1 LALSS
6 SPSTFERMNAMTQSL
21 LSTAFGLA
29 ILLSAGG
36 AWADAIDGDW
46 CAANDARHMS
56 IKGPEIVTPGGTRMN
71 GNYTRHSF
79 LYVVPPAEPGA
90 GQTVAMILVNEET
103 VNLRQAASAAD
114 ASQAPVQVWHR
125 CAPTISAIGGSPEA

>member
-1 LALSS
+1 MAKGCLGTALGLGV
-6 SPSTFERMNAMTQSL
+6 M
-21 LSTAFGLA
+21 LST
-29 ILLSAGG
+29 GG

-46 CAANDARHMS
+46 CASNDARHMS
-56 IKGPEIVTPGGTRMN
+56 IKGPEIVTPGGTRMQ

-103 VNLRQAASAAD
+103 VNLRQAASAAE
-114 ASQAPVQVWHR
+114 AAQAPVQIWHR
-125 CAPTISAIGGSPEA
+125 CAARISAIGRAPAA

>member
-1 LALSS
+1 
-6 SPSTFERMNAMTQSL
+6 MKAMAKRS
-21 LSTAFGLA
+21 LSTALGLTV
-29 ILLSAGG
+29 LLSAGA
-36 AWADAIDGDW
+36 AWADAIDGEW

-56 IKGPEIVTPGGTRMN
+56 IKGPEIVTPGGTRMQ

-90 GQTVAMILVNEET
+90 GQTVAMLLVNEQT

-114 ASQAPVQVWHR
+114 AAQAPVQIWHR
-125 CAPTISAIGGSPEA
+125 CAPTISAIGPSPEA